1 MSASC
6 YNGCCRLDMYVMSCL
21 CYAYVW
27 HPYSGTHTRLCCLS
41 WKAGAQSGL
50 LSASNTQPYSMLLFL
65 LQWRYLSDSAPTSTL
80 HQAGEFLRFQSA
92 WYCAAGLQLALVV
105 LQQQQYVA
113 AGCTAALVV
122 SIPCCVLFSMVWS
135 SRVAL
140 TAAWPDTLKSLS
152 YRGSFCVS
160 ASAMDDMNTGP
171 WSPLLCHEHSIH
183 GFPCPWRLQG
193 GFHVPSHEH

>member
-1 MSASC
+1 MITAKLRSLCVGVGALLC
-6 YNGCCRLDMYVMSCL
+6 LPAAIMAVAGLICMSCHVCVML
-21 CYAYVW
+21 MYGILTQV
-27 HPYSGTHTRLCCLS
+27 HTRLCCLS

-122 SIPCCVLFSMVWS
+122 SIPCYVFFLWS
-135 SRVAL
+135 GVA
-140 TAAWPDTLKSLS
+140 
-152 YRGSFCVS
+152 V
-160 ASAMDDMNTGP
+160 
-171 WSPLLCHEHSIH
+171 
-183 GFPCPWRLQG
+183 
-193 GFHVPSHEH
+193 